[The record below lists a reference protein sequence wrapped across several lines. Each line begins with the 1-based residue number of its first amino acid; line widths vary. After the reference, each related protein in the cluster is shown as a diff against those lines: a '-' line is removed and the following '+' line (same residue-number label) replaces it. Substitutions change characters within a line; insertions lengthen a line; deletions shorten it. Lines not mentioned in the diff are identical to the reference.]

1 MKIVNPLYDKAFKY
15 LMENNRLAKKVLS
28 VLLDVEVVELSV
40 GQQETHVPLL
50 TRQLTLFRLDFKATI
65 VEADGS
71 RKTVLIELQKS
82 RSPIDIRRFRNYLG
96 AQYLSN
102 PLQPGSDVQEQVVT
116 EPVEPYESIYPI
128 ITIYILG
135 YNLDDLPYLAVTVNR
150 DIINSVNKEKIEVK
164 SFFIDHLTH
173 QSHILQVRRLP
184 EQRRSR
190 LEQFLI
196 LFNQAWC
203 TEHEYILDLQDVPD
217 EFADIADYLSGPAHD
232 KKFRAQLEGEWEI
245 EYLFEY
251 HEAKFLKQIEEE
263 RRLKEEERQQKEEER
278 QQKEEERRLKEEER
292 RLKEE
297 ERRQKESALA
307 RISKLEQ
314 LLKKQ
319 GLSSDD
325 IAKETG
331 LDV

>member
-1 MKIVNPLYDKAFKY
+1 MRIVNPLYDKAFKY

-28 VLLDVEVVELSV
+28 VLLDVEVIELSV

-96 AQYLSN
+96 AHYLSN
-102 PLQPGSDVQEQVVT
+102 PLQPGSDVQEQLVT

-150 DIINSVNKEKIEVK
+150 DIINSVNKEKIDVK

-190 LEQFLI
+190 LENFLT

-217 EFADIADYLSGPAHD
+217 EFADIADYLSGPAQD
-232 KKFRAQLEGEWEI
+232 KQFRAQLEGEWEI

-251 HEAKFLKQIEEE
+251 HEAKFLKRSKKKGC
-263 RRLKEEERQQKEEER
+263 RRRKNAGRKNRNASKKKKNAGKKKKNAGKRNQPLP
-278 QQKEEERRLKEEER
+278 
-292 RLKEE
+292 
-297 ERRQKESALA
+297 ESPDW
-307 RISKLEQ
+307 SNY
-314 LLKKQ
+314 
-319 GLSSDD
+319 
-325 IAKETG
+325 
-331 LDV
+331 

>member
-1 MKIVNPLYDKAFKY
+1 
-15 LMENNRLAKKVLS
+15 
-28 VLLDVEVVELSV
+28 
-40 GQQETHVPLL
+40 
-50 TRQLTLFRLDFKATI
+50 
-65 VEADGS
+65 
-71 RKTVLIELQKS
+71 
-82 RSPIDIRRFRNYLG
+82 
-96 AQYLSN
+96 
-102 PLQPGSDVQEQVVT
+102 
-116 EPVEPYESIYPI
+116 
-128 ITIYILG
+128 
-135 YNLDDLPYLAVTVNR
+135 LPYLAVTVNR
-150 DIINSVNKEKIEVK
+150 DIINSVNKQKIDVK

-190 LEQFLI
+190 LEKFLS

-217 EFADIADYLSGPAHD
+217 EFADIASYLSGPAND
-232 KKFRAQLEGEWEI
+232 KQFRAQLEGEWEI

-263 RRLKEEERQQKEEER
+263 RL
-278 QQKEEERRLKEEER
+278 QKEEERRQKEEER
-292 RLKEE
+292 RQKEE
-297 ERRQKESALA
+297 ERRQKESALEKIA
-307 RISKLEQ
+307 RLEQ

-331 LDV
+331 VDG